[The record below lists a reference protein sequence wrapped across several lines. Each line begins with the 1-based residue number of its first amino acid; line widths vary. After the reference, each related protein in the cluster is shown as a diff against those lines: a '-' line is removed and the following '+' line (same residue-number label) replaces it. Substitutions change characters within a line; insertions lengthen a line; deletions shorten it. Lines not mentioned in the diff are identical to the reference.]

1 MKKKIQKRHVQIGE
15 VLAQVETPYR
25 NFNDSSKIFTHFETF
40 SKGTVRNISVV
51 PHKYSFRSN
60 TSIFHTNSYIAL
72 S

>member
-1 MKKKIQKRHVQIGE
+1 MKKKRIQKRHVQIGE
-15 VLAQVETPYR
+15 VLARDETPCR
-25 NFNDSSKIFTHFETF
+25 NLALKYLHISKHFLKVRHETI
-40 SKGTVRNISVV
+40 TVV